1 MSELVLKRREEFDG
15 VELDCYVEAET
26 SDSGDF
32 WLTREQIGRALEY
45 VQPEVAITKI
55 HQRNAERMDKFST
68 VTKMVRVEGSRT
80 VTREVT
86 VYSFKGLL
94 EICRYSNQ
102 PKANAVMD
110 KLWEI
115 ADEIRR
121 TGSYNAN
128 NTAIPDEPLNVRAR
142 IAEVLQRL
150 ALQVTDETQKEA
162 ITRKAYEYATGEEL
176 PKKESKAQTPTGHRY
191 WTSSQ
196 IGKTLKWP
204 ADAVITRAKNL
215 GITDNPANGI
225 WDGDIWSFSKEGRQK
240 FLDLVNSGV
249 VKIEDG
255 YEYYENGFCRK
266 HWSFDASRAR
276 I

>member
-1 MSELVLKRREEFDG
+1 
-15 VELDCYVEAET
+15 
-26 SDSGDF
+26 
-32 WLTREQIGRALEY
+32 
-45 VQPEVAITKI
+45 
-55 HQRNAERMDKFST
+55 MDKFST
-68 VTKMVRVEGSRT
+68 VVKLGTVEGSRT

-176 PKKESKAQTPTGHRY
+176 PKKEPKAQTPAGHRY

-225 WDGDIWSFSKEGRQK
+225 WDGDIWNFSKEGRQK